1 MSAPL
6 AIGQRN
12 TLTITKRVGFGVFV
26 DGGSHGE
33 ILLPTPFIPPGS
45 DIGDAVEVFV
55 SLDDEDRLL
64 ATTRYPRAMAGEFA
78 ALKVVEVNDIGT
90 FLDNGLSKDLLLPYG
105 ERKRELKAGQF
116 AMVHVGLD
124 KHSDRMVASMRLDR
138 WLDKVPS
145 EYAAGEEV
153 SGLVAART
161 ELGMKIIINNTHWGL
176 VHHDRIFT
184 RLRIGNRLRLWV
196 LKNDGDGNI
205 DLTPQAPGPA
215 GHQQLADRIL
225 ASLEASGGV
234 LPLGD
239 KSAPEAVSEA
249 FGASKANFKR
259 ALGHLKR
266 EGKVSLAPTETRLVK
281 PAE

>member
-12 TLTITKRVGFGVFV
+12 TLTITKRVGFGVFL
-26 DGGSHGE
+26 DGGDRGE
-33 ILLPTPFIPPGS
+33 ILLPTPFIPAGA
-45 DIGDAVEVFV
+45 DIGDEVEVFV

-64 ATTRYPRAMAGEFA
+64 ATTRYPRAMVGEFA
-78 ALKVVEVNDIGT
+78 ALKVVEVNDIGI
-90 FLDNGLSKDLLLPYG
+90 FLDNGLGKDLLLPYG

-138 WLDKVPS
+138 WLDKTPAT
-145 EYAAGEEV
+145 YAVGQEV

-161 ELGMKIIINNTHWGL
+161 DLGMKIIIDNAHWGL

-196 LKNDGDGNI
+196 LKNDGNGNV

-225 ASLEASGGV
+225 AALEASQGV

-239 KSAPEAVSEA
+239 KSEPEAISEA

-259 ALGHLKR
+259 AIGHLKR
-266 EGKVSLAPTETRLVK
+266 EGKVTLAPTETRLVK
-281 PAE
+281 

>member
-12 TLTITKRVGFGVFV
+12 TLTITKRVGFGVFL

-45 DIGDAVEVFV
+45 DVGDAVEVFV

-138 WLDKVPS
+138 WLDKIPS
-145 EYAAGEEV
+145 EYVAGEEI

-266 EGKVSLAPTETRLVK
+266 EGKVSLTPTETRLVK
-281 PAE
+281 